1 MISPSRIWIT
11 LILACGLAAPAV
23 ADTQVGDA
31 VIATQSGPCKVRLN
45 EADIGCPKGAI
56 YSRLGNGRH
65 LVNFVANDIASV
77 GFAGQ
82 KLETTG
88 QGTSVLWL
96 DGAYIN
102 QQRVEADGQCAF
114 ERKAQGNVEL
124 SCRAI
129 LRDGRK
135 LSATLK
141 AREQTDTFMGVARA
155 DSRIDTC
162 EQIVTV
168 YGVIGRAQLQCNF
181 HHDTSSWIDDVRK
194 CAPILG
200 EDRVKE
206 LMRQGMELFDSREKQ
221 TGRATQCEMVKRMP
235 GGTER

>member
-1 MISPSRIWIT
+1 MISMSRIWIT
-11 LILACGLAAPAV
+11 LILACGLATPAV
-23 ADTQVGDA
+23 AQTQVGDA
-31 VIATQSGPCKVRLN
+31 AIAMQPGPCKVLLN

-65 LVNFVANDIASV
+65 LVNFVAKDIASV

-88 QGTSVLWL
+88 QSTSVLWI

-114 ERKAQGNVEL
+114 ERKPRGNIEL

-141 AREQTDTFMGVARA
+141 AREQTETFMGVARA
-155 DSRIDTC
+155 DSRVDTC

-168 YGVIGRAQLQCNF
+168 FGVIGRAQFQCNF
-181 HHDTSSWIDDVRK
+181 RHDTTSWIEDVRK
-194 CAPILG
+194 CTPVLG
-200 EDRVKE
+200 EDRVKD

-221 TGRATQCEMVKRMP
+221 TGRDAQCEMVKQLP
-235 GGTER
+235 GGVAR

>member
-1 MISPSRIWIT
+1 MISSSRIWIA
-11 LILACGLAAPAV
+11 LVLACGLAAPAV
-23 ADTQVGDA
+23 AQTQVGDA
-31 VIATQSGPCKVRLN
+31 VIAMQAGPCKVVLN
-45 EADIGCPKGAI
+45 EADIGCPKGAV

-65 LVNFVANDIASV
+65 LVNFVAKDIATV

-88 QGTSVLWL
+88 QDASVLWL

-114 ERKAQGNVEL
+114 ARKAGGNVEL

-135 LSATLK
+135 LSATLR
-141 AREQTDTFMGVARA
+141 AREQTETFMGVALA
-155 DSRIDTC
+155 DSRAESC
-162 EQIVTV
+162 ERIVTV

-181 HHDTSSWIDDVRK
+181 RHDTSNWVEDVRK
-194 CAPILG
+194 CMPLLG

-221 TGRATQCEMVKRMP
+221 TGRDAQCEMVKQLP
-235 GGTER
+235 GGVAR